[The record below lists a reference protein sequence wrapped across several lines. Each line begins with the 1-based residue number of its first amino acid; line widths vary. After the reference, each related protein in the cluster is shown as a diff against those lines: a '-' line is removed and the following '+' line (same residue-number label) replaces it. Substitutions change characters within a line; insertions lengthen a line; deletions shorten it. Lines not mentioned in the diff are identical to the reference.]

1 MAQSRR
7 EKVAALLERH
17 GRTYAEELGIDVRRG
32 TPAPLFQLLVASL
45 LFSARINT
53 SIAVEAAKA
62 VRRDGWTTARR
73 LAESSWER
81 RAKVLNEAGYARYDE
96 RTATMLGDTAAL
108 LLREYGGDLRRLRG
122 AAGREPD
129 EERRRLKRFKGIGDV
144 GVDIFFREAQVAWE
158 ELRPFFDR
166 RALETAERLGLGK
179 DAPALA
185 RLVDDADVAR
195 LATALVRARQ
205 AGDLDELA

>member
-81 RAKVLNEAGYARYDE
+81 RAKVLNEAGYAPHDE
-96 RTATMLGDTAAL
+96 RTATMLGDPAAL
-108 LLREYGGDLRRLRG
+108 LPREWGGALRG
-122 AAGREPD
+122 LRAAAGRDPA
-129 EERRRLKRFKGIGDV
+129 EERRRL
-144 GVDIFFREAQVAWE
+144 
-158 ELRPFFDR
+158 
-166 RALETAERLGLGK
+166 
-179 DAPALA
+179 
-185 RLVDDADVAR
+185 
-195 LATALVRARQ
+195 
-205 AGDLDELA
+205 